1 MISSLTSVAEDHF
14 SGAFSIGAKG
24 GVSLSQTT
32 FSPSVPQKFHSG
44 PMAGIMFRY
53 IEENHFGL
61 IGEVNFEQR
70 GWKENFEEAP
80 YSYSRD
86 LSYIQ
91 IPLLAHIYFG
101 SEKAK
106 FFFNAGPEIGF
117 MIAEKTNSNFDINNF
132 SSLEGFPSENRNTEQ
147 FAMPIKHKVDYG
159 ISAGIGAEWA
169 INRKNSILIEGRFY
183 YGLNNIFG
191 ANKKIYS
198 RPLTASELWRQL
210 DIFPPEI
217 TEHTGNQAVISSHHD
232 MALLLR
238 RYEKSGDNTYL

>member
-1 MISSLTSVAEDHF
+1 M
-14 SGAFSIGAKG
+14 
-24 GVSLSQTT
+24 
-32 FSPSVPQKFHSG
+32 
-44 PMAGIMFRY
+44 
-53 IEENHFGL
+53 
-61 IGEVNFEQR
+61 
-70 GWKENFEEAP
+70 
-80 YSYSRD
+80 
-86 LSYIQ
+86 SYIQ

-191 ANKKIYS
+191 ANKK
-198 RPLTASELWRQL
+198 
-210 DIFPPEI
+210 DIFAASNSI
-217 TEHTGNQAVISSHHD
+217 GI
-232 MALLLR
+232 MASIGYFFRL
-238 RYEKSGDNTYL
+238 K

>member
-1 MISSLTSVAEDHF
+1 MKKYVIASILLISSLTSVAEDHF

-24 GVSLSQTT
+24 EVSL
-32 FSPSVPQKFHSG
+32 
-44 PMAGIMFRY
+44 
-53 IEENHFGL
+53 
-61 IGEVNFEQR
+61 
-70 GWKENFEEAP
+70 
-80 YSYSRD
+80 YSRA

-117 MIAEKTNSNFDINNF
+117 MIAENTNSNFDINNF

-191 ANKKIYS
+191 ANKK
-198 RPLTASELWRQL
+198 
-210 DIFPPEI
+210 DIFAASNSI
-217 TEHTGNQAVISSHHD
+217 GI
-232 MALLLR
+232 MASIGYFFRL
-238 RYEKSGDNTYL
+238 K

>member
-1 MISSLTSVAEDHF
+1 MKKYVIASILLISSLTSVAEDHY

-24 GVSLSQTT
+24 GVFLSQTT

-117 MIAEKTNSNFDINNF
+117 MIAENTNSNFDINNF

-191 ANKKIYS
+191 ANKK
-198 RPLTASELWRQL
+198 
-210 DIFPPEI
+210 DIFAASNSI
-217 TEHTGNQAVISSHHD
+217 GI
-232 MALLLR
+232 MASIGYFFRL
-238 RYEKSGDNTYL
+238 K